1 MRYMC
6 KYTQNTRMRI
16 TRIQFY
22 DVPLKPNLPSL
33 FCVKEEKESEKEE
46 EKLKKKKRRKKTDR
60 SYSMFCMST

>member
-1 MRYMC
+1 MYTYMRYMC
-6 KYTQNTRMRI
+6 KYMQNTRMRI

-46 EKLKKKKRRKKTDR
+46 EKEKLKKKADAGATLC
-60 SYSMFCMST
+60 FV